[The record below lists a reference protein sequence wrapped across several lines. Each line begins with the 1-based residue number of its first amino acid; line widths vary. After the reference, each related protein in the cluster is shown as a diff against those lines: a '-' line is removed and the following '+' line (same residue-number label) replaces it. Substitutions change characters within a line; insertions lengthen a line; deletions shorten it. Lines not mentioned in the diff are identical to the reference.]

1 MSQGA
6 RKAALLQEEESL
18 SVEAQSLHDQLE
30 VRTLL
35 LSCTTGCSCIFGSM
49 HARLKAS
56 GQEHV

>member
-6 RKAALLQEEESL
+6 RKAALSQEEDSL

-30 VRTLL
+30 VRTSSLF
-35 LSCTTGCSCIFGSM
+35 CTTQCSCIFGSM

-56 GQEHV
+56 GQKDV